1 MGLGPVGEP
10 PGRIPLAEAR
20 RLAAEAKGL
29 LRNSV
34 DPIDAR
40 RATEKK
46 IEADRLR
53 AELHTFR
60 ATATAYVAAREKEWR
75 NEKHRAQWSSTLET
89 YAFPVIGSMAV
100 SAVDTQA
107 VLQVLAPIWETK
119 PETASRLRGRLES
132 ILDYARSRDLR
143 SGENPA
149 RWRGHLAYSLPKPGK
164 IRRIRHHAAL
174 PWRHVAV
181 FMAALRQQPGISAR
195 ALEFTILTAS
205 RSGET
210 LGARWQEIDLEGAV
224 WIIPA
229 ERMKA
234 GREHRVPL
242 SAAALQLLGAL
253 QELSRGPA
261 SPVFPGRVPTT
272 PMSGMAMEMLIRRMN
287 SSSRLVGRPLDT
299 ARKPEVVRPQ
309 WADRDSRAVTPHGF
323 RSTFRDWVGEAS
335 SYSTD
340 LAEAALAHTVRDKTV
355 AAYARGDLFEKR
367 RTLMNAWAL
376 FCEQDV
382 ENV

>member
-29 LRNSV
+29 LRNGI

-53 AELHTFR
+53 AELHTFQ
-60 ATATAYVAAREKEWR
+60 ATAKAYVAAREKEWR
-75 NEKHRAQWSSTLET
+75 NEKHRAQWSSTLEV
-89 YAFPVIGSMAV
+89 YAFPMIGSIAV
-100 SAVDTQA
+100 SAIDTQA
-107 VLQVLAPIWETK
+107 VLQVLTPIWETK

-132 ILDYARSRDLR
+132 ILDYARSRELR

-174 PWRHVAV
+174 PWKHVAAFV
-181 FMAALRQQPGISAR
+181 AALRQQPGMSAR
-195 ALEFTILTAS
+195 ALEFTIITAS

-224 WIIPA
+224 WTIPA

-261 SPVFPGRVPTT
+261 SPVFPGRVPTS

-287 SSSRLVGRPLDT
+287 SDPKLVGQTVETKLGLEAVHPR
-299 ARKPEVVRPQ
+299 
-309 WADRDSRAVTPHGF
+309 WCDRDSRAVTPHGF
-323 RSTFRDWVGEAS
+323 RSTFRDWVGEAT

-376 FCEQDV
+376 FSE
-382 ENV
+382 